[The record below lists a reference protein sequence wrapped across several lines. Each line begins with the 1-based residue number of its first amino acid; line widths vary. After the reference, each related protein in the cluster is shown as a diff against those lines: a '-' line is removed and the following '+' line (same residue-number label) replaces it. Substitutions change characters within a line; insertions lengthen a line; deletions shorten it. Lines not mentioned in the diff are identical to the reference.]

1 MEEVKAR
8 REKPHRVSAIDYVA
22 SLARAPLYIADH
34 EAFRKR
40 EERLRGAPDWGMI
53 GETAGKPEADLLA
66 RWPLLMKPIPPDE
79 ARETPE
85 AFTDHLVPPVVMA
98 TETPGSWD
106 DWQTL
111 ANLPWPA
118 ARFHPVWINF
128 FRTDEE
134 ILEGLKQ
141 LRERM
146 GVLPIRESVP
156 KAKGMPDR
164 WKVWDTFSANGK
176 RDLRKTAGILFPETF
191 NARAGRAEVLALRE
205 KEEVKFQEE
214 LEEKKERG
222 DPDIVLGGRRRTLR
236 AAGFHA
242 ETYFNRRFDNMT
254 ATPKRQ
260 VNRKKILSYLD
271 RQVDLCRQM
280 IDAHKPVS
288 LDRDSMMFRVL

>member
-40 EERLRGAPDWGMI
+40 DERLRVAPDWGMI

-66 RWPLLMKPIPPDE
+66 RWPLLMKPIAPDE
-79 ARETPE
+79 ARKTPA
-85 AFTDHLVPPVVMA
+85 AFTGHLVPPVVMA

-164 WKVWDTFSANGK
+164 WKVWDTYAGPGNS
-176 RDLRKTAGILFPETF
+176 DLRKTAGILFLKTF
-191 NARAGRAEVLALRE
+191 NPRVGRGEVSALAEKTYADLRRDI
-205 KEEVKFQEE
+205 EER
-214 LEEKKERG
+214 RG
-222 DPDIVLGGRRRTLR
+222 RGETRIEVGGRRRTLS
-236 AAGFHA
+236 AAYDYH
-242 ETYFNRRFDNMT
+242 ETRFEKMT
-254 ATPKRQ
+254 ATPERQ
-260 VNRKKILSYLD
+260 AERKKFLRYID

-280 IDAHKPVS
+280 IDAQKPVS
-288 LDRDSMMFRVL
+288 LDRDSTMFRVL